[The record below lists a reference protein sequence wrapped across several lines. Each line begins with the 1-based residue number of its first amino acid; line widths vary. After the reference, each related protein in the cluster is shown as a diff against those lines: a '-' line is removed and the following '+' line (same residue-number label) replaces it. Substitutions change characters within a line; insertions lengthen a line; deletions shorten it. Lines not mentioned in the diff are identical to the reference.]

1 MVNKGA
7 RGRGP
12 RRRADGGWGGHGRIG
27 STARFGGSVEA
38 AGIPLPRGDATF
50 RGEGALDR
58 GGGYRR
64 TRRDETIES
73 IRGVIAIQDEM
84 RKGELEKFRS
94 FLLYVFIYIIERI
107 YREMCIVERLKK
119 KIREWKGNVRYTRF

>member
-1 MVNKGA
+1 MANKGA
-7 RGRGP
+7 RG
-12 RRRADGGWGGHGRIG
+12 GGAAASGRWGHGRIG

-64 TRRDETIES
+64 TRRDET
-73 IRGVIAIQDEM
+73 R
-84 RKGELEKFRS
+84 RS
-94 FLLYVFIYIIERI
+94 
-107 YREMCIVERLKK
+107 
-119 KIREWKGNVRYTRF
+119 NRFEE

>member
-7 RGRGP
+7 TGRGP
-12 RRRADGGWGGHGRIG
+12 RRRADGGWGGARTDRLDSAFRWIGGGCGDPTSAGRRHV
-27 STARFGGSVEA
+27 SRRGGSRSRRW
-38 AGIPLPRGDATF
+38 LP
-50 RGEGALDR
+50 ENE
-58 GGGYRR
+58 

-107 YREMCIVERLKK
+107 
-119 KIREWKGNVRYTRF
+119 

>member
-7 RGRGP
+7 RGRGA
-12 RRRADGGWGGHGRIG
+12 RRRADGGWGG
-27 STARFGGSVEA
+27 ARTDRLDGACFGGSVEA

-107 YREMCIVERLKK
+107 
-119 KIREWKGNVRYTRF
+119 